1 MEKDKFH
8 SSNLMRF
15 KGKDFRI
22 VGILTEKQRAYTIW
36 AQHPYPD
43 QKTFEIELF
52 SAGSM
57 ADFSSFENEPLEK
70 DELMGILSTECLRF
84 LICYEGP
91 VEKDFHKVGVNSLN

>member
-1 MEKDKFH
+1 MGKDKFH
-8 SSNLMRF
+8 PSTLMHF

-22 VGILTEKQRAYTIW
+22 VGILEVRQIAYTIW

-43 QKTFEIELF
+43 DNTFEIELF

-57 ADFSSFENEPLEK
+57 ADFSSFENEPPEK
-70 DELMGILSTECLRF
+70 DGAIGILSTECLRF

-91 VEKDFHKVGVNSLN
+91 VEKDFHLN